1 MYNSNFYNNSGHS
14 VLHLKMGDFYEFTGW
29 RYYCFGGWYEIKL
42 IFIYFLLNLYKD
54 LFIMNV
60 MKLLI
65 CVQKYQE
72 LNLSPH
78 VLPTWHTFFY
88 QI

>member
-1 MYNSNFYNNSGHS
+1 MVVGAMSSSCKWKIFMSSLDGMYH
-14 VLHLKMGDFYEFTGW
+14 
-29 RYYCFGGWYEIKL
+29 CFGGWFMIKF
-42 IFIYFLLNLYKD
+42 IFIYVLLNLYKGP
-54 LFIMNV
+54 FIMNV

-72 LNLSPH
+72 LYLSAH
-78 VLPTWHTFFY
+78 ILLTWHIFFY